1 LIEVINRFQDWSSA
15 GYDLKYRAIPR
26 LSEQE
31 ESHFVALA
39 KIGDLSA
46 REKLIV
52 HHLPLLKMVARRYTE
67 KGLSLGE
74 LISEGMFGLVRAIDR
89 FDRDRQCR
97 FGTYAKWWIRNAIEQ
112 ALLDQGRLVRL
123 PAHLARARAEKKS
136 VSGKSMGGAV
146 PPYTL
151 ELVEWAVGDDT
162 EQQGQIAHGG
172 DESVWIARDDTRL
185 DGVEEAT
192 PETVFIHKQYLHL
205 LRRALEQLTER
216 EREVIVRRFGL
227 YNDNPETLESI
238 AADFDISCEWTRQIQ
253 KLALAKLRSLLEPHY
268 PGADR

>member
-1 LIEVINRFQDWSSA
+1 MINRSQDWSSA
-15 GYDLKYRAIPR
+15 GYGLTFKSIRR

-39 KIGDLSA
+39 KTGDLPA

-67 KGLSLGE
+67 RGLSFGE
-74 LISEGMFGLVRAIDR
+74 LISEGMFGLVRAIER

-123 PAHLARARAEKKS
+123 PAHLARTRAEKRKN
-136 VSGKSMGGAV
+136 SGKNMGGAV

-151 ELVEWAVGDDT
+151 ELVEWTLGEDT
-162 EQQGQIAHGG
+162 EEREQIAHGG
-172 DESVWIARDDTRL
+172 ELARMACDDTRL

-192 PETVFIHKQYLHL
+192 PETAFIHKQHLQL

-216 EREVIVRRFGL
+216 EKEVIVRRFGL

-238 AADFDISCEWTRQIQ
+238 AADFDISCEWTRKIQ
-253 KLALAKLRSLLEPHY
+253 KSALAKLRSLLEPHY
-268 PGADR
+268 LGADR

>member
-1 LIEVINRFQDWSSA
+1 MINRFQDWSSA
-15 GYDLKYRAIPR
+15 GYDLKYRAIRP

-39 KIGDLSA
+39 KVGDLSA

-89 FDRDRQCR
+89 FDRNRQCR
-97 FGTYAKWWIRNAIEQ
+97 FGTYAKWWVRNAIEQ
-112 ALLDQGRLVRL
+112 ALLDQGRVVRL
-123 PAHLARARAEKKS
+123 PAHLARARVAKKT
-136 VSGKSMGGAV
+136 VSGQSMEGAV

-151 ELVEWAVGDDT
+151 DLVEWTIGDDT
-162 EQQGQIAHGG
+162 EEQRYIAHGA
-172 DESVWIARDDTRL
+172 DESMWIACADTWL

-192 PETVFIHKQYLHL
+192 PETVFIHKQYLQFL
-205 LRRALEQLTER
+205 KRALEQLTKR

-253 KLALAKLRSLLEPHY
+253 KSALAKLRSLLEPHY
-268 PGADR
+268 PGAVR